1 MAIVAL
7 TVATAPVQGRGASS
21 NEAASNAEAT
31 KSEAIALTIDL
42 PSCKQDNK
50 AWANFSPRKLN
61 IDPKLWNLPSYK
73 KRIRESDARWRK
85 RDAVDV
91 TWVDID
97 GDGWCDAIT
106 SGDKEPYKNAKGK
119 PVLLFQPRAIYLRT
133 SQGFMP
139 FRDGM
144 ITGEYEGSSFTIYW
158 DTRSQS
164 AVIFIRVY
172 QGNAI
177 GGIGDGSEEFHLRQ
191 MLRASFAAHKAGKAE
206 EENDYYV
213 EVEPFLYTRL
223 QIPRPV
229 AKRIWAEEAQ
239 RAQVDLE
246 YPFLD

>member
-1 MAIVAL
+1 MPKIEWMPVAMAAL
-7 TVATAPVQGRGASS
+7 IIAAGPVQGQEPPTTASTS
-21 NEAASNAEAT
+21 TNDIT
-31 KSEAIALTIDL
+31 GLTIDL
-42 PSCKQDNK
+42 PECKRDIN
-50 AWANFSPRKLN
+50 AWKVFSPWAYLRKRSRTAAEIARL
-61 IDPKLWNLPSYK
+61 DK
-73 KRIRESDARWRK
+73 RWRK
-85 RDAVDV
+85 KDAVDV

-97 GDGWCDAIT
+97 GDGWCGAVT
-106 SGDKEPYKNAKGK
+106 SGDKEPYKSAKGK

-158 DTRSQS
+158 DTRYQS

-206 EENDYYV
+206 EEHDYYV

-246 YPFLD
+246 FPFLD